1 MFIMDNSLKTNF
13 TPIWII
19 IGMMCF
25 IQSSYIL
32 LAHFLQQSL
41 QQTAMTAESR
51 EILRS
56 IFYLIAIVTF
66 PLTNLIRHIQLRL
79 NQTVASNTPLN
90 KRYLM
95 TVMVSQIIMLS
106 IGSLGFIIFILGDD
120 FNSLYIFSFLAFL
133 GFFLHQPKKDEYQN
147 LKNNYHG

>member
-1 MFIMDNSLKTNF
+1 MIDNQLKTNF
-13 TPIWII
+13 TPIWVIV
-19 IGMMCF
+19 GMMCF
-25 IQSSYIL
+25 TQSIYIL
-32 LAHFLQQSL
+32 LAHLLQFPLQQAS
-41 QQTAMTAESR
+41 MMAESR

-56 IFYLIAIVTF
+56 IFYLIAIITF

-79 NQTVASNTPLN
+79 NQTIVSNTPLN

-95 TVMVSQIIMLS
+95 TVIVSQFIMLS

-133 GFFLHQPKKDEYQN
+133 GFFLHRPKEDEYQN